1 MKKNYFCGLNE
12 MKTPMEN
19 ERNIDKLANYIIKLG
34 ALAAIIAICCI
45 FKNVLIYI
53 FIALVVSLIGQPIM
67 RLLGKIRIKK
77 LHIPDWISALLT
89 ILIIIALL
97 ALIITVMIP
106 MVTNIISDASVASD
120 TSVSA
125 KSWMEGVNQ
134 WLIGVFPSL
143 GEDFNLI
150 SILMKKL
157 SELVSFNGVTGFVGS
172 LAGVVVD
179 IFVGLFTVSFISFF
193 FLKDPTLFSRIV
205 CALVPDKIEHMI
217 SQTLNEIKQLLSR
230 YFVGLI
236 LEMLGVAMLD
246 FLGIWLIARLDVSYA
261 IGIAII
267 AGILNIIPYIGPI
280 IGEAIGAI
288 LGMILKVGIGTG
300 LDVNVWIFGLIILA
314 IMLGVQL
321 IDNFVFQPLIY
332 STSIKAH
339 PLEIF
344 IVFLMA
350 GHIGGVVGMLVA
362 IPAYTVIRV
371 IAMRF
376 FYRFK
381 IIQRLIPDLSEEDRI
396 IEEIN

>member
-1 MKKNYFCGLNE
+1 
-12 MKTPMEN
+12 MER
-19 ERNIDKLANYIIKLG
+19 ERNIDKLADYIIKLAG
-34 ALAAIIAICCI
+34 LAAIIAICCI
-45 FKNVLIYI
+45 FKNVLVYI
-53 FIALVVSLIGQPIM
+53 LIAVVVSLIGQPIM
-67 RLLGKIRIKK
+67 KLLRTIRIKK
-77 LHIPDWISALLT
+77 FHIPDWISALLT

-97 ALIITVMIP
+97 VLIITVLVP
-106 MVTNIISDASVASD
+106 MVANIIRDASAASD
-120 TSVSA
+120 TSASGM
-125 KSWMEGVNQ
+125 SWVDGVNQ
-134 WLIGVFPSL
+134 WLIGVFPGL
-143 GEDFNLI
+143 GKDFNLI
-150 SILMKKL
+150 SVLMNKL
-157 SELVSFNGVTGFVGS
+157 SEVVSFSGVTGFVGS
-172 LAGVVVD
+172 VAGVVVD

-193 FLKDPTLFSRIV
+193 FLKDSTLFSRIV
-205 CALVPDKIEHMI
+205 CALVPDKIE
-217 SQTLNEIKQLLSR
+217 QTMTKTLGEIKQLLSR
-230 YFVGLI
+230 YFVGLV
-236 LEMLGVAMLD
+236 LEMLGVALLD

-261 IGIAII
+261 IGIAVI

-280 IGEAIGAI
+280 IGEAIGVI

-381 IIQRLIPDLSEEDRI
+381 PIQRLIPDLSEEDKI
-396 IEEIN
+396 IEEID